1 MTLEEFVEY
10 QKRTFIAYFLRLID
24 NEARDAHDALDREGK
39 RKVNFSA
46 LSPEL
51 FQRLA
56 IEDEYDVDDTRTFQ
70 VLGIAVPVQNTAL
83 GQALSVLTPQRRT
96 VILLFYFLGRNEPQ
110 ISAMLHL
117 AVPTIN
123 YHRKVAL
130 DRLRKELEAMG
141 YEL

>member
-1 MTLEEFVEY
+1 MTLEEFVTY

-24 NEARDAHDALDREGK
+24 NEASDAHDALDRERK

-51 FQRLA
+51 FQSLA
-56 IEDEYDVDDTRTFQ
+56 IEDEYNADTRTFQ
-70 VLGIAVPVQNTAL
+70 VMGLAVPVQNIAL

-110 ISAMLHL
+110 ISAILHL

-130 DRLRKELEAMG
+130 ERLRKELEAMG

>member
-1 MTLEEFVEY
+1 MTLEEFVAY

-24 NEARDAHDALDREGK
+24 NEASDAHDALDREGK

-51 FQRLA
+51 FQSLA
-56 IEDEYDVDDTRTFQ
+56 VEDEYDVDTRIFQ
-70 VLGIAVPVQNTAL
+70 VLGIAVPVQNIAL

-110 ISAMLHL
+110 ISTMLHL
-117 AVPTIN
+117 SVPTIN

-130 DRLRKELEAMG
+130 DFLRKELEAMG
-141 YEL
+141 YEF

>member
-1 MTLEEFVEY
+1 MTLEEFVAY

-24 NEARDAHDALDREGK
+24 NEASDAHDALDREGR

-51 FQRLA
+51 FQSLA
-56 IEDEYDVDDTRTFQ
+56 VEDEYDVDTRIFQ
-70 VLGIAVPVQNTAL
+70 VLGIAVPVQNIAL

-110 ISAMLHL
+110 ISTMLHL
-117 AVPTIN
+117 SVPTIN

-130 DRLRKELEAMG
+130 DFLRKELEAMG

>member
-1 MTLEEFVEY
+1 MTLEEFVAY

-24 NEARDAHDALDREGK
+24 NEASDAHDALDREGK

-51 FQRLA
+51 FQSLA
-56 IEDEYDVDDTRTFQ
+56 VEDEYDVDTRIFQ
-70 VLGIAVPVQNTAL
+70 VLGIAVPVQNIAL

-110 ISAMLHL
+110 ISTMLHL
-117 AVPTIN
+117 SVPTIN

-130 DRLRKELEAMG
+130 DFLRKELEAMG

>member
-83 GQALSVLTPQRRT
+83 GQALS
-96 VILLFYFLGRNEPQ
+96 
-110 ISAMLHL
+110 S
-117 AVPTIN
+117 
-123 YHRKVAL
+123 
-130 DRLRKELEAMG
+130 
-141 YEL
+141 